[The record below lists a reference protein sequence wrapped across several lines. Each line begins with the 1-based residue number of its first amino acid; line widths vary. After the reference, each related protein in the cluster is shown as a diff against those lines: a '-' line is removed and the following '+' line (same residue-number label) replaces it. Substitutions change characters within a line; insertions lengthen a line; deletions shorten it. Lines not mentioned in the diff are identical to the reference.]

1 MRILVSVP
9 AGGNLNNSHFPSTN
23 TKKFRPSF
31 EGESGPSQDERYS
44 SSQQLEASKPS
55 SPIWRQQQQ
64 QKQHQPQETL
74 RKPKREK
81 TPPENDTRLV

>member
-1 MRILVSVP
+1 MLVSVS
-9 AGGNLNNSHFPSTN
+9 AGGNLNNNHFPSPN

-44 SSQQLEASKPS
+44 SSSQLEASKPS

-64 QKQHQPQETL
+64 QKQHQQQEPL

-81 TPPENDTRLV
+81 TPPENDTRLA